1 VRSVT
6 ITSIGGRPLTVNAI
20 VNLHRMQWAKKT
32 KEIRE
37 EFALRAFAERNA
49 RPAANEKA
57 SRRKTMF
64 DAIHVEA
71 TPLHRDGRS
80 PQDVAACAP
89 HVKAAIDGLVD
100 GGLIE
105 DDDATHLHS
114 ITFRPPCI
122 CGEDGLRLVITEA
135 L

>member
-1 VRSVT
+1 MRSIT
-6 ITSIGGRPLTVNAI
+6 ITSTGGRPLTVNAI
-20 VNLHRMQWAKKT
+20 VNLHRMAWAKKT

-49 RPAANEKA
+49 RPAVNEKA
-57 SRRKTMF
+57 ARRQTMF
-64 DAIHVEA
+64 DMIDVEA

-105 DDDATHLHS
+105 DDDPTHLRS
-114 ITFRPPCI
+114 ITFKQPCV

-135 L
+135 P

>member
-1 VRSVT
+1 VRSIT

-20 VNLHRMQWAKKT
+20 VNLHRMQWANKT

-37 EFALRAFAERNA
+37 EFMLRACAERHALGVRSEKAALRPTWFE
-49 RPAANEKA
+49 
-57 SRRKTMF
+57 
-64 DAIHVEA
+64 AINIEA
-71 TPLHRDGRS
+71 TPLHRDRRS

-89 HVKAAIDGLVD
+89 HVKAAIDGIVD
-100 GGLIE
+100 AGIIE